1 MQISVRVYELS
12 CVGEYLLI
20 TAKLCGLVNMAGNGL
35 LLNQWALVISIIIF
49 RIVTPDNNQPIV
61 IL

>member
-20 TAKLCGLVNMAGNGL
+20 TAKPCGLVNMALGL
-35 LLNQWALVISIIIF
+35 LLNQWALVISIVIF
-49 RIVTPDNNQPIV
+49 RTVTPDNNQPIV